1 MHPKVGSALDTSS
14 IEYRIW
20 KHAELSAPIR
30 NPQDFANALQYPL
43 ARITKSVLF
52 RAEPQKTY
60 CLIVCSIDRKIDLTQ
75 LAAIMHAKRMQVAN
89 ADELERLTNYPSR
102 GVSPLGVE
110 ALPIYMDEYVLS
122 FPSILIGAG
131 EAGVEVEL
139 KPADLQYLTTAIV
152 VPITIAP
159 VQN

>member
-1 MHPKVGSALDTSS
+1 MHPKVGSVLDASS

-20 KHAELSAPIR
+20 KHADLPVPIR
-30 NPQDFANALQYPL
+30 NPQDFANALNYPL

-52 RAEPQKTY
+52 RAEPQKIYT
-60 CLIVCSIDRKIDLTQ
+60 LVVCSIDRKIDLTQ

-89 ADELERLTNYPSR
+89 ADELERFTNYPPR
-102 GVSPLGVE
+102 GVSPLGIE
-110 ALPIYMDEYVLS
+110 TLPIYLDKNVLS
-122 FPSILIGAG
+122 FPTILIGGG

-139 KPADLQYLTTAIV
+139 NPSDLQYLTTAIV

-159 VQN
+159 AQN